1 MQRTQFVEGIM
12 MKKQHKHPILPT
24 IYPDRFMYKN
34 RVEVES
40 LRKQVDTL
48 RKKISFLKE
57 CLARYT
63 NFNGSNM
70 PIAGVLSQCLHFF
83 AAQGREAEPETTL

>member
-1 MQRTQFVEGIM
+1 
-12 MKKQHKHPILPT
+12 
-24 IYPDRFMYKN
+24 MYKN

-63 NFNGSNM
+63 NFNGSNI
-70 PIAGVLSQCLHFF
+70 PITGVLSQCLHFF
-83 AAQGREAEPETTL
+83 AA

>member
-1 MQRTQFVEGIM
+1 MQRTQFVEGHL

-48 RKKISFLKE
+48 RKKISFLKD

-70 PIAGVLSQCLHFF
+70 PIAEVL
-83 AAQGREAEPETTL
+83 A